1 MFIFGF
7 KIIFVFLFHIH
18 IWSQKYYRVTCAVPW
33 IDSLVSQEDEKEF
46 SRLISLI
53 SLTIFSSSKGSET
66 VQTVQISFQK
76 PSSFNQPLY
85 MKKKGKVKLFK
96 QITFSFEFC
105 RFSFWCWISA
115 ADTFGPNLGFVVSR
129 VRLQQPHKSS
139 KPGAYDFFLFCFLII
154 FRYTRLG
161 RTCSNRHFI
170 NLGIAKIGFY

>member
-105 RFSFWCWISA
+105 RFSFDVEFQLLILLVPTWASSSPECDFNKLTKAQNLVRTIFFSSVSWLYL
-115 ADTFGPNLGFVVSR
+115 DTP
-129 VRLQQPHKSS
+129 
-139 KPGAYDFFLFCFLII
+139 D
-154 FRYTRLG
+154 
-161 RTCSNRHFI
+161 
-170 NLGIAKIGFY
+170 